1 MPSMPLHCLPRLQGL
16 KLLLATATCCCGPH
30 PPPCPPA
37 GQGTITAPG
46 CIAATPIEVPLDI
59 TEGCSALDMPLVYFF
74 GHTTPTDNPELY
86 KVGFYGGTGPGV

>member
-1 MPSMPLHCLPRLQGL
+1 MPRPPAAAALT
-16 KLLLATATCCCGPH
+16 LLLRRQRAISISKKTSL
-30 PPPCPPA
+30 PA

-46 CIAATPIEVPLDI
+46 CIAATPIEAPLDI

-86 KVGFYGGTGPGV
+86 KVGTRWHKVAPASPLP